1 MSAWIAIKRFLLIG
15 LVALLL
21 AVTTREAS
29 ARVRLEN
36 ICTIYGQ
43 KSVKL
48 TGVGLVVGL
57 QGTGDGGK
65 NLPAMR
71 ALAAALKLMN
81 SPVVSTKELQDAK
94 NVAMVFIEATVPRTG
109 LRRGQRIDCYVSSM
123 MGAKSLRGGRLLV
136 TPLETSEIG
145 NDSVVAIAS
154 GPVNIEDEDIATT
167 GIIPTG
173 ALLEENFVSLFI
185 DKQRGHRITL
195 LLDEFHSGFN
205 TASEIARV
213 INFEFSHI
221 AKNSEFAKATG
232 PGVVEVE
239 VPDVYVDSPV
249 EFVAEM
255 LAIGIENPHSQAKV
269 VVNAK
274 TGTVVVTGEVEISPV
289 IITHKN
295 ITVAVDGAAPSAAN
309 TGRFVDLGNQQT
321 TGTPGQ
327 LQHLVSALNQLRV
340 PKEDVIHI
348 VRELHRSGK
357 LHAIYD
363 EH

>member
-1 MSAWIAIKRFLLIG
+1 MNAWITAKRVLLIG
-15 LVALLL
+15 LVALIFAL
-21 AVTTREAS
+21 TTREAS

-94 NVAMVFIEATVPRTG
+94 NVAMVFIEATVPQTG
-109 LRRGQRIDCYVSSM
+109 LRRGQRIDCHVSSM
-123 MGAKSLRGGRLLV
+123 MGAKSLRGGRLMV
-136 TPLETSEIG
+136 TPLENAEIR
-145 NDSVVAIAS
+145 NDTVVALAS
-154 GPVNIEDEDIATT
+154 GPVYIEGDGPATT
-167 GIIPTG
+167 GKIPAG

-195 LLDEFHSGFN
+195 LLDESHSGFN

-213 INFEFSHI
+213 INSEFSYI
-221 AKNSEFAKATG
+221 AKNSQISKAIS
-232 PGVVEVE
+232 PNVVAVDL
-239 VPDVYVDSPV
+239 PDQYIDSPV

-295 ITVAVDGAAPSAAN
+295 ITVAVDGAAPGGTNS
-309 TGRFVDLGNQQT
+309 GRFVDLGNQQAT
-321 TGTPGQ
+321 ATPGQ

-340 PKEDVIHI
+340 PPQDVIHI